1 MQVTCPCCA
10 VRFPLE
16 AGFSDDDGKRLAAVL
31 ADMEPPLARAAI
43 AYLRLFKPAKTA
55 LRLPRAIKLLQDLTA
70 LVAAGTVCRDE
81 RNGVRRPAAPAVWVA
96 AIEQMLQQSERL
108 VLPLTG
114 HGYLREVA
122 FGIADKADAAAERE
136 RETIAR
142 EGRGGRRPSIPADGY
157 ALDRLA
163 ALSRINGDLE
173 LGLISPEEA
182 ERRRA
187 EVRAA

>member
-10 VRFPLE
+10 ARFPLE

-55 LRLPRAIKLLQDLTA
+55 LRLPRAIKLLQELAA

-96 AIEQMLQQSERL
+96 AIEQMLQQVERL

-122 FGIADKADAAAERE
+122 FGIADKADAAAERD
-136 RETIAR
+136 RA
-142 EGRGGRRPSIPADGY
+142 GR
-157 ALDRLA
+157 LLA
-163 ALSRINGDLE
+163 GS
-173 LGLISPEEA
+173 LGCIQPDQ
-182 ERRRA
+182 R
-187 EVRAA
+187 